1 MRWHGQHSHQRG
13 ERMSFALI
21 NTAIAMP
28 LPPAR
33 RMVLLQLSRMANQ
46 AGACWPSVQ
55 TLARQ
60 CCLSVRSV
68 FNHLAA
74 LAKAGIIH
82 RRNRIGRSTVYTV
95 TAPVASSDPAASAT
109 PSARPAPASP
119 GETTG
124 EVMGETQTIVRQ
136 EPSVSAPEPVREP
149 LPKPTRTPVPAAVS
163 TAGLTVGS
171 VVQAMRSAGL
181 LGAYATPSLATLVAT
196 ASGPHEFSEAASEA
210 SKRGK
215 GFAWALARVAG
226 KRQDSRQDGR
236 QDAAAS
242 ASSPPP
248 VVHADQAR
256 TTVPSRPG
264 RDPVLI
270 QIEREAALAVP
281 PPAGVREQLAR
292 LRAQIVQ
299 SISKRKTG

>member
-1 MRWHGQHSHQRG
+1 
-13 ERMSFALI
+13 MSFALI
-21 NTAIAMP
+21 NEAIAMP

-74 LAKAGIIH
+74 LAKAGLIQ
-82 RRNRIGRSTVYTV
+82 RRNRLGRSTVYTV
-95 TAPVASSDPAASAT
+95 TAPAPRSDPAASAT
-109 PSARPAPASP
+109 QTGQPSVQPAPASP

-124 EVMGETQTIVRQ
+124 EAMGETQTIVRQ
-136 EPSVSAPEPVREP
+136 GQAVSAPEPVREP

-171 VVQAMRSAGL
+171 VVQAMRAAGL

-196 ASGPHEFSEAASEA
+196 ASGPHEFSEAASQA

-215 GFAWALARVAG
+215 GLAWALARVEG
-226 KRQDSRQDGR
+226 KRQDSRQDGH

-264 RDPVLI
+264 RDPVLV
-270 QIEREAALAVP
+270 QIERDAALAVP

-299 SISKRKTG
+299 SISRRKTG

>member
-1 MRWHGQHSHQRG
+1 
-13 ERMSFALI
+13 MSFALI

-74 LAKAGIIH
+74 LAKAGLIQ
-82 RRNRIGRSTVYTV
+82 RRNRLGRSTVYTV

-124 EVMGETQTIVRQ
+124 ATHALVRQ

-149 LPKPTRTPVPAAVS
+149 LPKPTHTPVPAAVS

-171 VVQAMRSAGL
+171 VVQAMRAAGL

-196 ASGPHEFSEAASEA
+196 ASGPHEFSEAACEA

-215 GFAWALARVAG
+215 GLAWALARVEG
-226 KRQDSRQDGR
+226 KRQDSRQDGH

-264 RDPVLI
+264 RDPVLV
-270 QIEREAALAVP
+270 QIERDAALAVP

-299 SISKRKTG
+299 SISRRKTG

>member
-1 MRWHGQHSHQRG
+1 
-13 ERMSFALI
+13 MSFALI
-21 NTAIAMP
+21 NEAIAMP

-74 LAKAGIIH
+74 LAKAGLIQ
-82 RRNRIGRSTVYTV
+82 RRNRLGRSTVYTV

-124 EVMGETQTIVRQ
+124 EAMGETQTIVRQ

-163 TAGLTVGS
+163 TVGLTVGS
-171 VVQAMRSAGL
+171 VVQAMRAAGL

-215 GFAWALARVAG
+215 GLAWALARVAG

-270 QIEREAALAVP
+270 QIERDAALAVP

-299 SISKRKTG
+299 SISRRKTG

>member
-1 MRWHGQHSHQRG
+1 
-13 ERMSFALI
+13 MSFALI
-21 NTAIAMP
+21 NEAIAMP

-33 RMVLLQLSRMANQ
+33 RMVLLQLSRMANR

-74 LAKAGIIH
+74 LAKAGLIQ
-82 RRNRIGRSTVYTV
+82 RRNRLGRSTVYTV

-109 PSARPAPASP
+109 QTGQPSARPAPASP

-124 EVMGETQTIVRQ
+124 EAMGETQTIVRQ
-136 EPSVSAPEPVREP
+136 GQAVSAPEPVREP

-171 VVQAMRSAGL
+171 VVQAMQAAGL

-236 QDAAAS
+236 QDAAPS

-270 QIEREAALAVP
+270 QIERDAALAVP

-299 SISKRKTG
+299 SISRRKTG

>member
-1 MRWHGQHSHQRG
+1 
-13 ERMSFALI
+13 MSFALI
-21 NTAIAMP
+21 NEAIAMP

-74 LAKAGIIH
+74 LAKAGIIQ
-82 RRNRIGRSTVYTV
+82 RRNRLGRSTVYTV
-95 TAPVASSDPAASAT
+95 TAPVASSDPATSAT
-109 PSARPAPASP
+109 PAGQPSAQPSAQPAPASP
-119 GETTG
+119 DGATG
-124 EVMGETQTIVRQ
+124 ATHTLVRQ
-136 EPSVSAPEPVREP
+136 EPSVSAPEPARETVREP
-149 LPKPTRTPVPAAVS
+149 LPKPTRAPVPAAVS
-163 TAGLTVGS
+163 TVGLTVGS
-171 VVQAMRSAGL
+171 VVQAMRAAGL
-181 LGAYATPSLATLVAT
+181 LGAYETPSLATLVAT
-196 ASGPHEFSEAASEA
+196 ASGPHEFREAACEA

-215 GFAWALARVAG
+215 GFAWALARVEG
-226 KRQDSRQDGR
+226 KRQDFRQDGR

-270 QIEREAALAVP
+270 QIERDAALAVP

-299 SISKRKTG
+299 SISRRKTG

>member
-1 MRWHGQHSHQRG
+1 
-13 ERMSFALI
+13 MSFALI
-21 NTAIAMP
+21 NEAIAMP

-74 LAKAGIIH
+74 LAKAGLIQ
-82 RRNRIGRSTVYTV
+82 RRNRLGRSTVYTV

-109 PSARPAPASP
+109 QTGQPSARPAPASP

-124 EVMGETQTIVRQ
+124 EAMGETQTIVRQ

-163 TAGLTVGS
+163 TVGLTVGS
-171 VVQAMRSAGL
+171 VVQAMRAAGL

-196 ASGPHEFSEAASEA
+196 ASGPHEFSEAASQA

-215 GFAWALARVAG
+215 GLAWALARVAG
-226 KRQDSRQDGR
+226 KRQDGR

-264 RDPVLI
+264 RDPVLV
-270 QIEREAALAVP
+270 QIERDAALAVP

-299 SISKRKTG
+299 SISRRKTG

>member
-1 MRWHGQHSHQRG
+1 
-13 ERMSFALI
+13 MSFALI
-21 NTAIAMP
+21 NEAIAMP

-60 CCLSVRSV
+60 CCLSVRTV
-68 FNHLAA
+68 LTHLAA
-74 LAKAGIIH
+74 LPKAGHIQ
-82 RRNRIGRSTVYTV
+82 RRTRLGRSTVYTV
-95 TAPVASSDPAASAT
+95 TAPAPSSDPAASAT
-109 PSARPAPASP
+109 QTGQPSVQPAPASP

-124 EVMGETQTIVRQ
+124 EAMGETQTIVRQ
-136 EPSVSAPEPVREP
+136 EPSVSAPDPVREP

-163 TAGLTVGS
+163 TVGLTVGS
-171 VVQAMRSAGL
+171 VVQAMRAAGL

-196 ASGPHEFSEAASEA
+196 ASGPHEFSEAASQA

-215 GFAWALARVAG
+215 GLAWALARVEG

-264 RDPVLI
+264 RDPVLV
-270 QIEREAALAVP
+270 QIERDAALAVP

-299 SISKRKTG
+299 SISRRKTG

>member
-1 MRWHGQHSHQRG
+1 
-13 ERMSFALI
+13 MSFALI
-21 NTAIAMP
+21 NEAIAMP

-74 LAKAGIIH
+74 LAKAGLIQ
-82 RRNRIGRSTVYTV
+82 RRNRLGRSTVYTV

-124 EVMGETQTIVRQ
+124 EAMGETQTIVRQ
-136 EPSVSAPEPVREP
+136 EPSVSAPEPARETVREP
-149 LPKPTRTPVPAAVS
+149 LPKPTRAPVPAAVS
-163 TAGLTVGS
+163 TVGLTVGS
-171 VVQAMRSAGL
+171 VVQAMRAAGL

-215 GFAWALARVAG
+215 GFAWALARVEG
-226 KRQDSRQDGR
+226 KRQDSR

-242 ASSPPP
+242 ASSPP

-256 TTVPSRPG
+256 TTVPSRPS

-270 QIEREAALAVP
+270 QIERDAALAVP
-281 PPAGVREQLAR
+281 PPAGVREQLAQV
-292 LRAQIVQ
+292 RAQIVRATSQ
-299 SISKRKTG
+299 PKTG

>member
-1 MRWHGQHSHQRG
+1 
-13 ERMSFALI
+13 MSFALI
-21 NTAIAMP
+21 NEAIAMP

-74 LAKAGIIH
+74 LAKAGIIQ
-82 RRNRIGRSTVYTV
+82 RRNRLGRSTVYTV

-124 EVMGETQTIVRQ
+124 EAMGETQMIVRQ

-171 VVQAMRSAGL
+171 VVQAMRAAGL

-196 ASGPHEFSEAASEA
+196 ASGPHEFSEAASQA

-215 GFAWALARVAG
+215 GLAWALARVAG

-270 QIEREAALAVP
+270 QIERDAALAVP

>member
-1 MRWHGQHSHQRG
+1 
-13 ERMSFALI
+13 MSFALI
-21 NTAIAMP
+21 NEAIAMP

-74 LAKAGIIH
+74 LAKAGLIQ
-82 RRNRIGRSTVYTV
+82 RRNRLGRSTVYTV

-124 EVMGETQTIVRQ
+124 EAMGETQTIVRQ

-163 TAGLTVGS
+163 TVGLTVGS
-171 VVQAMRSAGL
+171 VVQAMRAAGL

-196 ASGPHEFSEAASEA
+196 ASGPHEFSEAASQA

-215 GFAWALARVAG
+215 GLAWALARVAG

-236 QDAAAS
+236 QDAAPS

-270 QIEREAALAVP
+270 QIERDAALAVP

-299 SISKRKTG
+299 SISRRKTG

>member
-1 MRWHGQHSHQRG
+1 
-13 ERMSFALI
+13 MSFALI
-21 NTAIAMP
+21 NEAIAMP

-74 LAKAGIIH
+74 LAKAGLIQ
-82 RRNRIGRSTVYTV
+82 RRNRLGRSTVYTV

-109 PSARPAPASP
+109 QTGQPSARPAPASP

-124 EVMGETQTIVRQ
+124 EAMGETQTIVRQ

-163 TAGLTVGS
+163 TVGLTVGS
-171 VVQAMRSAGL
+171 VVQAMRAAGL

-196 ASGPHEFSEAASEA
+196 ASGPHEFSEAASQA

-215 GFAWALARVAG
+215 GLAWALAWVAG
-226 KRQDSRQDGR
+226 KRQDGR

-264 RDPVLI
+264 RDPVLV
-270 QIEREAALAVP
+270 QIERDAALAVP

-299 SISKRKTG
+299 SISRRKTG

>member
-1 MRWHGQHSHQRG
+1 
-13 ERMSFALI
+13 MSFALI
-21 NTAIAMP
+21 NEAIAMP

-33 RMVLLQLSRMANQ
+33 RMVLLQLSRMANR

-74 LAKAGIIH
+74 LAKAGLIQ
-82 RRNRIGRSTVYTV
+82 RRNRLGRSTVYTV

-109 PSARPAPASP
+109 QTGQPSVQPAPASP

-124 EVMGETQTIVRQ
+124 EAMGETQTIVRQ
-136 EPSVSAPEPVREP
+136 GQAVSAPEPVREP

-163 TAGLTVGS
+163 TVGLTVGS
-171 VVQAMRSAGL
+171 VVQAMRAAGL

-196 ASGPHEFSEAASEA
+196 ASGPHEFSEAASQA

-215 GFAWALARVAG
+215 GLAWALARVEG
-226 KRQDSRQDGR
+226 KRQDSRQDSRQDGR
-236 QDAAAS
+236 QDAAPS

-270 QIEREAALAVP
+270 QIERDAALAVP

-299 SISKRKTG
+299 SISRRKTG

>member
-1 MRWHGQHSHQRG
+1 
-13 ERMSFALI
+13 MSFALI

-74 LAKAGIIH
+74 LANAGLIQ
-82 RRNRIGRSTVYTV
+82 RRNRLGRSTVYTV

-109 PSARPAPASP
+109 QTGQPSARPAPASP

-124 EVMGETQTIVRQ
+124 EAMGETQTIVRK
-136 EPSVSAPEPVREP
+136 EPSVSAPESARETEREP

-171 VVQAMRSAGL
+171 VVQAMRAAGL

-215 GFAWALARVAG
+215 GLAWALARVEG

-264 RDPVLI
+264 RDPVLV
-270 QIEREAALAVP
+270 QIERDAALAVP

-299 SISKRKTG
+299 SISRRKTG

>member
-1 MRWHGQHSHQRG
+1 
-13 ERMSFALI
+13 MSFALI
-21 NTAIAMP
+21 NEAIAMP

-74 LAKAGIIH
+74 LAKAGLIQ
-82 RRNRIGRSTVYTV
+82 RRNRLGRSTVYTV
-95 TAPVASSDPAASAT
+95 TAPAPSSDPAASAT
-109 PSARPAPASP
+109 QTGQPSVQPAPASP

-124 EVMGETQTIVRQ
+124 EAMGETQTIVRQ

-163 TAGLTVGS
+163 TVGLTVGS
-171 VVQAMRSAGL
+171 VVQAMRAAGL

-196 ASGPHEFSEAASEA
+196 ASGPHEFSEAASQA

-215 GFAWALARVAG
+215 GLAWALARVAG
-226 KRQDSRQDGR
+226 KRQDGR

-264 RDPVLI
+264 RDPVLV
-270 QIEREAALAVP
+270 QIERDAALAVP

-299 SISKRKTG
+299 SISRRKTG

>member
-1 MRWHGQHSHQRG
+1 
-13 ERMSFALI
+13 MSFALI
-21 NTAIAMP
+21 NEAIAMP

-74 LAKAGIIH
+74 LAKAGLIQ
-82 RRNRIGRSTVYTV
+82 RRNRLGRSTVYTV

-124 EVMGETQTIVRQ
+124 EAMGETQTIVRQ

-171 VVQAMRSAGL
+171 VVQAMRAAGL

-215 GFAWALARVAG
+215 GLAWALARVEG

-270 QIEREAALAVP
+270 QIERDAALAVP

-299 SISKRKTG
+299 SISRRKTG

>member
-1 MRWHGQHSHQRG
+1 
-13 ERMSFALI
+13 MSFALI
-21 NTAIAMP
+21 NEAIAMP

-74 LAKAGIIH
+74 LAKAGLIQ
-82 RRNRIGRSTVYTV
+82 RRNRLGRSTVYTV

-109 PSARPAPASP
+109 QTGQPSVQPAPASP

-124 EVMGETQTIVRQ
+124 EAMGETQTIVRQ

-163 TAGLTVGS
+163 TVGLTVGS
-171 VVQAMRSAGL
+171 VVQAMRAAGL

-215 GFAWALARVAG
+215 GLAWALARVAG
-226 KRQDSRQDGR
+226 KRQDGR

-264 RDPVLI
+264 RDPVLV
-270 QIEREAALAVP
+270 QIERDAALAVP

-299 SISKRKTG
+299 SISRRKTG

>member
-1 MRWHGQHSHQRG
+1 
-13 ERMSFALI
+13 MSFALI
-21 NTAIAMP
+21 NEAIAMP

-74 LAKAGIIH
+74 LAKAGLIQ
-82 RRNRIGRSTVYTV
+82 RRNRLGRSTVYTV

-109 PSARPAPASP
+109 QTGQPSARPAPASP

-124 EVMGETQTIVRQ
+124 EAMGETQTIVRQ

-171 VVQAMRSAGL
+171 VVQAMRAAGL

-196 ASGPHEFSEAASEA
+196 ASGPHEFSEAASQA

-215 GFAWALARVAG
+215 GLAWALARVAG
-226 KRQDSRQDGR
+226 KRQDGR

-242 ASSPPP
+242 ASSPP

-264 RDPVLI
+264 RDPVLV
-270 QIEREAALAVP
+270 QIERDAALAVP

-299 SISKRKTG
+299 SISRRKTG

>member
-1 MRWHGQHSHQRG
+1 
-13 ERMSFALI
+13 MSFALI
-21 NTAIAMP
+21 NEAIAMP

-74 LAKAGIIH
+74 LAKAGIIQ
-82 RRNRIGRSTVYTV
+82 RRNRLGRSTVYSV

-163 TAGLTVGS
+163 TVGLTVGS
-171 VVQAMRSAGL
+171 VVQAMRAAGL

-215 GFAWALARVAG
+215 GLAWALARVEG

-264 RDPVLI
+264 RDPVLV
-270 QIEREAALAVP
+270 QIERDAALAVP

-299 SISKRKTG
+299 YISRRKTG

>member
-1 MRWHGQHSHQRG
+1 
-13 ERMSFALI
+13 MSFALI

-33 RMVLLQLSRMANQ
+33 RMVLLQLSRMANR

-74 LAKAGIIH
+74 LAKAGLIQ
-82 RRNRIGRSTVYTV
+82 RRNRLGRSTVYTV

-109 PSARPAPASP
+109 QTGQPSDQPAPVSP

-124 EVMGETQTIVRQ
+124 EAMGETQTIVRQ

-171 VVQAMRSAGL
+171 VVQAMRAAGL

-196 ASGPHEFSEAASEA
+196 ASGPHEFSEAASQA

-215 GFAWALARVAG
+215 GLAWALARVEG

-242 ASSPPP
+242 ASSPP

-270 QIEREAALAVP
+270 QIERDAALAVP

-299 SISKRKTG
+299 SISRRKTG

>member
-1 MRWHGQHSHQRG
+1 
-13 ERMSFALI
+13 MSFALI
-21 NTAIAMP
+21 NEAIAMP

-74 LAKAGIIH
+74 LAKAGLIQ
-82 RRNRIGRSTVYTV
+82 RRNRLGRSTVYTV

-124 EVMGETQTIVRQ
+124 EAMGETQMIVRQ

-163 TAGLTVGS
+163 TVGLTVGS
-171 VVQAMRSAGL
+171 VVQAMRAAGL

-196 ASGPHEFSEAASEA
+196 ASGPHEFSEAACEA

-215 GFAWALARVAG
+215 GLAWALARVEG
-226 KRQDSRQDGR
+226 KRQDSRQDSR

-248 VVHADQAR
+248 VEHADPAR

-270 QIEREAALAVP
+270 QIERDAALAVP

-299 SISKRKTG
+299 SISRRKTG

>member
-1 MRWHGQHSHQRG
+1 MR
-13 ERMSFALI
+13 A
-21 NTAIAMP
+21 
-28 LPPAR
+28 
-33 RMVLLQLSRMANQ
+33 
-46 AGACWPSVQ
+46 
-55 TLARQ
+55 
-60 CCLSVRSV
+60 
-68 FNHLAA
+68 
-74 LAKAGIIH
+74 
-82 RRNRIGRSTVYTV
+82 
-95 TAPVASSDPAASAT
+95 
-109 PSARPAPASP
+109 
-119 GETTG
+119 
-124 EVMGETQTIVRQ
+124 
-136 EPSVSAPEPVREP
+136 
-149 LPKPTRTPVPAAVS
+149 
-163 TAGLTVGS
+163 
-171 VVQAMRSAGL
+171 AGL

-215 GFAWALARVAG
+215 GLAWALARVEG

-270 QIEREAALAVP
+270 QIERDAALAVP

-299 SISKRKTG
+299 SISRRKTG

>member
-1 MRWHGQHSHQRG
+1 
-13 ERMSFALI
+13 MSFALI
-21 NTAIAMP
+21 NEAIAMP

-74 LAKAGIIH
+74 LAKAGLIQ
-82 RRNRIGRSTVYTV
+82 RRNRLGRSTVYTV

-109 PSARPAPASP
+109 QTGQPSARPAPASP

-124 EVMGETQTIVRQ
+124 EAMGETQTIVRK
-136 EPSVSAPEPVREP
+136 EPSVSAPESARETEREP

-171 VVQAMRSAGL
+171 VVQAMRAAGL

-215 GFAWALARVAG
+215 GLAWALARVAG
-226 KRQDSRQDGR
+226 KRQDSRQDGH

-270 QIEREAALAVP
+270 QIERDAALAVP

-299 SISKRKTG
+299 SISRRKTG

>member
-1 MRWHGQHSHQRG
+1 
-13 ERMSFALI
+13 MSFALI
-21 NTAIAMP
+21 NEAIAMP

-74 LAKAGIIH
+74 LAKAGLIQ
-82 RRNRIGRSTVYTV
+82 RRNRLGRSTVYTV

-109 PSARPAPASP
+109 QTGQPSVQPAPASP

-124 EVMGETQTIVRQ
+124 EAMGETQTILRQ

-163 TAGLTVGS
+163 TVGLTVGS
-171 VVQAMRSAGL
+171 VVQAMRAAGL

-196 ASGPHEFSEAASEA
+196 ASGPHEFSEAASQA

-215 GFAWALARVAG
+215 GLAWALARVAG
-226 KRQDSRQDGR
+226 KRQDGR

-264 RDPVLI
+264 RDPVLV
-270 QIEREAALAVP
+270 QIERDAALAVP

-299 SISKRKTG
+299 SISRRKTG

>member
-1 MRWHGQHSHQRG
+1 
-13 ERMSFALI
+13 MSFALI

-74 LAKAGIIH
+74 LAKAGIIQ
-82 RRNRIGRSTVYTV
+82 RRNRLGRSTVYTV

-124 EVMGETQTIVRQ
+124 EAMGETQTIVRQ

-171 VVQAMRSAGL
+171 VVQAMRAAGL

-215 GFAWALARVAG
+215 GLAWALARVEG

-236 QDAAAS
+236 QDAAPS

-270 QIEREAALAVP
+270 QIERDAALAVP

-299 SISKRKTG
+299 SISRRKTG

>member
-1 MRWHGQHSHQRG
+1 
-13 ERMSFALI
+13 MSFALI
-21 NTAIAMP
+21 NEAIAMP

-74 LAKAGIIH
+74 LAKAGLIQ
-82 RRNRIGRSTVYTV
+82 RRNRLGRSTVYTV

-124 EVMGETQTIVRQ
+124 EAMGETQTIVRQ

-171 VVQAMRSAGL
+171 VVQAMRAAGL

-270 QIEREAALAVP
+270 QIERDAALAVP

-299 SISKRKTG
+299 SISRRKTG

>member
-1 MRWHGQHSHQRG
+1 
-13 ERMSFALI
+13 MSFALI

-119 GETTG
+119 GETTD
-124 EVMGETQTIVRQ
+124 EAMGETQTIVRQ

-163 TAGLTVGS
+163 NVGLTVGS
-171 VVQAMRSAGL
+171 VVQAMRAAGL

-196 ASGPHEFSEAASEA
+196 ASGPHEFSEAASQA

-215 GFAWALARVAG
+215 GLAWALARVAG

-242 ASSPPP
+242 ASRPPP
-248 VVHADQAR
+248 VVHTDQAR

-270 QIEREAALAVP
+270 QIERDAALAVP

-299 SISKRKTG
+299 SISRRKTG

>member
-1 MRWHGQHSHQRG
+1 
-13 ERMSFALI
+13 MSFALI
-21 NTAIAMP
+21 NEAIAMP

-33 RMVLLQLSRMANQ
+33 RMVLLQLSRMANR

-74 LAKAGIIH
+74 LAKAGLIQ
-82 RRNRIGRSTVYTV
+82 RRNRLGRSTVYTV

-109 PSARPAPASP
+109 QTGQPSARPAPASP

-124 EVMGETQTIVRQ
+124 EAMGETQTIVRQ
-136 EPSVSAPEPVREP
+136 EPSVSAPDPVREP

-163 TAGLTVGS
+163 TVGLTVGS
-171 VVQAMRSAGL
+171 VVQAMRAAGL

-196 ASGPHEFSEAASEA
+196 ASGPHEFSEAASQA

-215 GFAWALARVAG
+215 GLAWALARVAG
-226 KRQDSRQDGR
+226 KRQDGR

-264 RDPVLI
+264 RDPVLV
-270 QIEREAALAVP
+270 QIERDAALAVP

-299 SISKRKTG
+299 SISRRKTG

>member
-1 MRWHGQHSHQRG
+1 
-13 ERMSFALI
+13 MSFALI
-21 NTAIAMP
+21 NEAIAMP

-33 RMVLLQLSRMANQ
+33 RMVLLQLSRMANR

-74 LAKAGIIH
+74 LAKAGLIQ
-82 RRNRIGRSTVYTV
+82 RRNRLGRSTVYTV

-109 PSARPAPASP
+109 QTGQPSARPAPASP

-124 EVMGETQTIVRQ
+124 EAMGETQTIVRQ

-163 TAGLTVGS
+163 TVGLTVGS
-171 VVQAMRSAGL
+171 VVQAMRAAGL

-196 ASGPHEFSEAASEA
+196 ASGPHEFSEAASQA

-215 GFAWALARVAG
+215 GLAWALARVAG
-226 KRQDSRQDGR
+226 KRQDGR

-299 SISKRKTG
+299 SISRRKTG

>member
-1 MRWHGQHSHQRG
+1 
-13 ERMSFALI
+13 MSFALI
-21 NTAIAMP
+21 NEAIAMP

-74 LAKAGIIH
+74 LAKAGIIQ
-82 RRNRIGRSTVYTV
+82 RRNRLGRSTVYSV

-163 TAGLTVGS
+163 TVGLTVGS
-171 VVQAMRSAGL
+171 VVQAMQAAGL
-181 LGAYATPSLATLVAT
+181 LGAYATPSLASLVAT

-215 GFAWALARVAG
+215 GLAWALARVEG

-264 RDPVLI
+264 RDPVLV
-270 QIEREAALAVP
+270 QIERDAALAVP

-299 SISKRKTG
+299 YISRRKTG

>member
-1 MRWHGQHSHQRG
+1 
-13 ERMSFALI
+13 
-21 NTAIAMP
+21 
-28 LPPAR
+28 
-33 RMVLLQLSRMANQ
+33 MVLLQLSRMANR

-74 LAKAGIIH
+74 LAKAGLIQ
-82 RRNRIGRSTVYTV
+82 RRNRLGRSTVYTV

-109 PSARPAPASP
+109 QTGQPSARPAPASP

-124 EVMGETQTIVRQ
+124 EAMGETQTIVRQ

-163 TAGLTVGS
+163 TVGLTVGS
-171 VVQAMRSAGL
+171 VVQAMRAAGL

-196 ASGPHEFSEAASEA
+196 ASGPHEFSEAASQA

-215 GFAWALARVAG
+215 GLAWALARVAG
-226 KRQDSRQDGR
+226 KRQDGR

-264 RDPVLI
+264 RDPVLV
-270 QIEREAALAVP
+270 QIERDAALAVP

-299 SISKRKTG
+299 SISRRKTG

>member
-1 MRWHGQHSHQRG
+1 
-13 ERMSFALI
+13 
-21 NTAIAMP
+21 
-28 LPPAR
+28 
-33 RMVLLQLSRMANQ
+33 MVLLQLSRMANQ

-74 LAKAGIIH
+74 LAKAGLIQ
-82 RRNRIGRSTVYTV
+82 RRNRLGRSTVYTV
-95 TAPVASSDPAASAT
+95 TAPAPSSDPAASAT
-109 PSARPAPASP
+109 QTGQPSVQPAPASP

-124 EVMGETQTIVRQ
+124 EAMGETQTIVRQ
-136 EPSVSAPEPVREP
+136 GQAVSAPEPVREP

-163 TAGLTVGS
+163 TVGLTVGS
-171 VVQAMRSAGL
+171 VVQAMRAAGL

-196 ASGPHEFSEAASEA
+196 ASGPHEFREAASEA

-215 GFAWALARVAG
+215 GLAWALARVEG

-256 TTVPSRPG
+256 TTVPSRPD
-264 RDPVLI
+264 RDPVLV
-270 QIEREAALAVP
+270 QIERDAALAVP

-299 SISKRKTG
+299 SISRRKTG

>member
-1 MRWHGQHSHQRG
+1 
-13 ERMSFALI
+13 MSFALI
-21 NTAIAMP
+21 NEAIAMP

-74 LAKAGIIH
+74 LVKAGLIQ
-82 RRNRIGRSTVYTV
+82 RRNRLGRSTVYTV

-124 EVMGETQTIVRQ
+124 EAMGETQTIVRQ

-163 TAGLTVGS
+163 TVGLTVGS
-171 VVQAMRSAGL
+171 VVQAMRAAGL

-196 ASGPHEFSEAASEA
+196 ASGPHEFREAASEA

-215 GFAWALARVAG
+215 GLAWALARVEG

-299 SISKRKTG
+299 SISRRKTG

>member
-1 MRWHGQHSHQRG
+1 
-13 ERMSFALI
+13 MSFALI
-21 NTAIAMP
+21 NEAIAMP

-74 LAKAGIIH
+74 LAKAGLIQ
-82 RRNRIGRSTVYTV
+82 RRNRLGRSTVYTV

-109 PSARPAPASP
+109 QTGQPSARPAPASP

-124 EVMGETQTIVRQ
+124 EAMGETQTIVRQ

-163 TAGLTVGS
+163 TVGLTVGS
-171 VVQAMRSAGL
+171 VVQAMRAAGL

-215 GFAWALARVAG
+215 GLAWALARVAG
-226 KRQDSRQDGR
+226 KRQDGR

-264 RDPVLI
+264 RDPVLV
-270 QIEREAALAVP
+270 QIERDAALAVP

-299 SISKRKTG
+299 SISRRKTG

>member
-1 MRWHGQHSHQRG
+1 
-13 ERMSFALI
+13 MSFALI
-21 NTAIAMP
+21 NEAIAMP

-74 LAKAGIIH
+74 LAKAGLIQ
-82 RRNRIGRSTVYTV
+82 RRNRLGRSTVYTV

-109 PSARPAPASP
+109 QTGQPSARPAPASP

-124 EVMGETQTIVRQ
+124 EAMGETQTIVRK
-136 EPSVSAPEPVREP
+136 EPSVSAPESARETEREP

-171 VVQAMRSAGL
+171 VVQAMRAAGL

-196 ASGPHEFSEAASEA
+196 ASGPHEFREAASEA

-215 GFAWALARVAG
+215 GLAWALARVAG
-226 KRQDSRQDGR
+226 KRQDGR

-264 RDPVLI
+264 RDPVLV
-270 QIEREAALAVP
+270 QIERDAALAVP

-299 SISKRKTG
+299 SISRRKTG

>member
-1 MRWHGQHSHQRG
+1 
-13 ERMSFALI
+13 MSFALI
-21 NTAIAMP
+21 NEAIAMP

-74 LAKAGIIH
+74 LAKAGLIQ
-82 RRNRIGRSTVYTV
+82 RRNRLGRSTVYTV
-95 TAPVASSDPAASAT
+95 TAPVASSDPAAAAT
-109 PSARPAPASP
+109 QTGQPSVQPAPASP

-124 EVMGETQTIVRQ
+124 EAMGETQTIVRQ

-171 VVQAMRSAGL
+171 VVQAMRAAGL

-196 ASGPHEFSEAASEA
+196 ASGPHEFSEAASQA

-215 GFAWALARVAG
+215 GLAWALARVAG

-242 ASSPPP
+242 ASSPP

-256 TTVPSRPG
+256 TTVPSRPS

-270 QIEREAALAVP
+270 QIERDAALAVP

-299 SISKRKTG
+299 SISRRKTG

>member
-1 MRWHGQHSHQRG
+1 
-13 ERMSFALI
+13 MSFALI
-21 NTAIAMP
+21 NEAIAMP

-74 LAKAGIIH
+74 LAKAGLIQ
-82 RRNRIGRSTVYTV
+82 RRNRLGRSTVYTV

-109 PSARPAPASP
+109 QTGQPSVQPAPASP

-124 EVMGETQTIVRQ
+124 EAMGETQTIVRQ
-136 EPSVSAPEPVREP
+136 EPSVSAPEPAPEPARETERE
-149 LPKPTRTPVPAAVS
+149 PTRTPVPAAVS

-171 VVQAMRSAGL
+171 VVQAMRAAGL

-215 GFAWALARVAG
+215 GLAWALARVEG

-270 QIEREAALAVP
+270 QIERDAALAVP

>member
-1 MRWHGQHSHQRG
+1 
-13 ERMSFALI
+13 MSFALI

-74 LAKAGIIH
+74 LAKAGLIQ
-82 RRNRIGRSTVYTV
+82 RRIRLGRSTVYTV

-109 PSARPAPASP
+109 QTGQPSARPAPASP

-124 EVMGETQTIVRQ
+124 EAMGETQTIVRQ
-136 EPSVSAPEPVREP
+136 EPSGSAPEPVREP

-163 TAGLTVGS
+163 TVGLTVGS
-171 VVQAMRSAGL
+171 VVQAMRAAGL

-215 GFAWALARVAG
+215 GLAWALARVAG

-264 RDPVLI
+264 RDPVLV
-270 QIEREAALAVP
+270 QIERDAALAVP

-299 SISKRKTG
+299 SISRRKTG

>member
-1 MRWHGQHSHQRG
+1 
-13 ERMSFALI
+13 MSFALI

-74 LAKAGIIH
+74 LAKAGLIQ
-82 RRNRIGRSTVYTV
+82 RRNRLGRSTVYTV
-95 TAPVASSDPAASAT
+95 TAPAPSSDPAASAT
-109 PSARPAPASP
+109 QTGQPSVQPAPASP

-124 EVMGETQTIVRQ
+124 ATHALVRQ

-149 LPKPTRTPVPAAVS
+149 LPKPTHTPVPAAVS

-171 VVQAMRSAGL
+171 VVQAMRAAGL

-196 ASGPHEFSEAASEA
+196 ASGPHEFSEAACEA

-215 GFAWALARVAG
+215 GLAWALARVEG
-226 KRQDSRQDGR
+226 KRQDSRQDGH

-264 RDPVLI
+264 RDPVLV
-270 QIEREAALAVP
+270 QIERDAALAVP

-299 SISKRKTG
+299 SISRRKTG

>member
-1 MRWHGQHSHQRG
+1 
-13 ERMSFALI
+13 MSFALI

-74 LAKAGIIH
+74 LAKAGLIQ
-82 RRNRIGRSTVYTV
+82 RRNRLGRSTVYTV
-95 TAPVASSDPAASAT
+95 TAPAPSSDPAASAT
-109 PSARPAPASP
+109 QTGQPSVQPAPASP

-124 EVMGETQTIVRQ
+124 EAMGETQTIVRQ
-136 EPSVSAPEPVREP
+136 GQAVSAPEPVREP

-163 TAGLTVGS
+163 TVGLTVGS
-171 VVQAMRSAGL
+171 VVQAMRAAGL

-196 ASGPHEFSEAASEA
+196 ASGPHEFSEAACEA

-215 GFAWALARVAG
+215 GLAWALARVEG
-226 KRQDSRQDGR
+226 KRQDSRQDSRQDGR

-270 QIEREAALAVP
+270 QIERDAALAVP

-299 SISKRKTG
+299 SISRRKTG